1 MSNQIVITSGA
12 KLRDLDDVI
21 VATDGILSSVAFNV
35 ANGVPRLDENGKIL
49 VSQLPNS
56 VMEFKGVWNAATN
69 TPTLV
74 NGTGNAGD
82 VWLCNVAGTV
92 NFGAGPIAFAVGDY
106 AVYTG
111 TEWARSSGATGTVT
125 SVGVSRDGNALTIT
139 GSPVTTSG
147 TINLGFS
154 GDNTQYINGAG
165 NLTTFPTLITSIGL
179 TMPAAFGVSN
189 SPLTANG
196 TIGVTALGYPS
207 QYIRGDG
214 TLADFPTSGGGGSSV
229 SYYLNGGTSQGTI
242 GGTTYYEMSKIANTG
257 TMADFSKTGNGFIVA
272 FLTDAGDPSLLQIPA
287 GNWNYEIYAS
297 MSSNGGTPEMYA
309 ELYVYDG
316 TTFTLLSTSAHE
328 ILYDGVNLNLYT
340 FAMAVPETVLTV
352 TDRLAIKLYAT
363 NSGGKTTTIHTQDSH
378 LCQIITTFTT
388 GLTALN
394 GLTAQV
400 QYFGTGTSG
409 SDFNIVSSVD
419 THTFNLPTSSATK
432 RGALSSTDWSTFN
445 GKQDQLNG
453 TGFVKATGTTIY
465 YDNSTYALDA
475 DVVHLTGNETIGGTK
490 TFSNATKNNGGIL
503 LQNGSSYSLSGYM
516 NLGGMTNGLRF
527 TSGLG
532 ISNYF
537 ALPSATGYTYTF
549 PSASGTVALTS
560 DLTGGTVTSVGLSA
574 PTGFSVSGSPVT
586 TSGTLALSFASGYSL
601 PTNVKQSNWDDAYT
615 WVAAFPTQ
623 TGNSGKFLTTDGS
636 SLSWAANPLGTVTS
650 VAMTVPTGLSIS
662 GSPITSS
669 GTLAVTLASGYV
681 IPTQAALNG
690 YFPYSGGTFT
700 GPITLL
706 ADQYYEASS
715 VYGLN
720 ANNSDIIGI
729 NGIYFND
736 LSDGPHEGLNFYRS
750 AGYWDSL
757 YSISGVLYYTPNRA
771 SGTSGTS
778 YTVIHT
784 GNLSSITATG
794 TISSGTW
801 QGTAIADS
809 YISSAATWNAKQ
821 NAITLTTTGSSGAA
835 TFVGATLNIPNYGSA
850 LSGYVPYTGASANV
864 NLGAYGLQAGNR
876 IITGRTTSDAG
887 GSFVMNIGNG
897 TNYVGDA
904 NSTTIYSD
912 SAGRLMLTYKNATQ
926 TKIVGL
932 SASIDNT
939 QTYLQWPSSDGTIA
953 LTSQIPSLS
962 GYVTGSGTN
971 NKIAKFTSTGSTIGN
986 SLIQDDGTYTS
997 INGAPITNGML
1008 TVYNEGAFNM
1018 QFINIGT
1025 GGATWQIGAT
1035 NNAYGSGGDRFV
1047 FTYGGASL
1055 NSILTLI
1062 QATKNVSIGSI
1073 TDVSR
1078 LYVEGAHTSG
1088 RGIISVSSSDVAYL
1102 HLSSTSATATEVG
1115 VRYAK
1120 SNVEKWVLGMVG
1132 GGATDYTFRLLGSG
1146 LGDNV
1151 FNVNLAT
1158 GQTIYNFNMG
1168 IGASISSWAT
1178 TFKVLQMSTAAS
1190 FAGDSSFTTYVSC
1203 NAYYN
1208 GGWKYIGVSAAANY
1222 YQDAGAHYFRST
1234 ATTGAAGG
1242 AITWIVPLTLANTGA
1257 ATFSS
1262 SVTAT
1267 SFIKTGGT
1275 SSQYLMADGSTST
1288 GGGGSSQWIT
1298 SGSNIYYS
1306 AGKVGVGLN
1315 AAFPTAL
1322 TVYESSASTTTI
1334 DSGLTIG
1341 NGYGTTGVFAG
1352 IRFGTYGDTAG
1363 SVSYPKQFIGAQR
1376 DADGAGKGDLVFANR
1391 GVADTSVVQN
1401 TDINMRIKPSGNI
1414 IIGAYN
1420 TTDIQP
1426 TYATVR
1432 LQVNGSFYMANT
1444 ASDCGQ
1450 WITAGTGGWS
1460 FIQYRNMTTDKFI
1473 QGYRDAD
1480 SLYHIAAGA
1489 SLSTNTGFNMNSS
1502 GRINFGG
1509 SSFNG
1514 LLTLQG
1520 AHVSGYGLLNMESSD
1535 SCLISMNSSS
1545 TYDVRIRYKYQS
1557 VDQWFVGMID
1567 NTSFR
1572 WQNASSAN
1580 SLTLTQAGTLTALG
1594 DIIAY
1599 SDISLKENIRP
1610 IENVLARI
1618 INSRGVL
1625 YDRIDTKTKNNI
1637 GFIAQELENQF
1648 PELVK
1653 TNENGTKSVAYQN
1666 AVAILFEAIKEQQ
1679 KQINELKN
1687 IN

>member
-1 MSNQIVITSGA
+1 
-12 KLRDLDDVI
+12 
-21 VATDGILSSVAFNV
+21 
-35 ANGVPRLDENGKIL
+35 
-49 VSQLPNS
+49 
-56 VMEFKGVWNAATN
+56 
-69 TPTLV
+69 
-74 NGTGNAGD
+74 
-82 VWLCNVAGTV
+82 
-92 NFGAGPIAFAVGDY
+92 
-106 AVYTG
+106 
-111 TEWARSSGATGTVT
+111 
-125 SVGVSRDGNALTIT
+125 
-139 GSPVTTSG
+139 
-147 TINLGFS
+147 
-154 GDNTQYINGAG
+154 
-165 NLTTFPTLITSIGL
+165 
-179 TMPAAFGVSN
+179 MPAAFGVSN

-257 TMADFSKTGNGFIVA
+257 TMVDFSKTGDGFIVA
-272 FLTDAGDPSLLQIPA
+272 FLTDANDPNLLQIPA
-287 GNWNYEIYAS
+287 GNWDFEIYAS
-297 MSSNGGTPEMYA
+297 MSSNGGTPELYA
-309 ELYVYDG
+309 ELYKYDG
-316 TTFTLLSTSAHE
+316 TTFTLIATSSHE
-328 ILYDGVNLNLYT
+328 ILYDGVNLNLYS
-340 FAMAVPETVLTV
+340 FATAVPQTSLTV
-352 TDRLAIKLYAT
+352 TDRLAIKLYAD

-378 LCQIITTFTT
+378 LCQVITTFST

-419 THTFNLPTSSATK
+419 THTFNLPTASATK
-432 RGALSSTDWSTFN
+432 RGALSSADWSTFN
-445 GKQDQLNG
+445 GKQDYI
-453 TGFVKATGTTIY
+453 TAGTTLEYWRGDKTWQTLNTSIVPELTNLY
-465 YDNSTYALDA
+465 FTDARARTAISLTTTGSTGASTYNNSTGVLNIPNYADQY
-475 DVVHLTGNETIGGTK
+475 V
-490 TFSNATKNNGGIL
+490 
-503 LQNGSSYSLSGYM
+503 
-516 NLGGMTNGLRF
+516 
-527 TSGLG
+527 
-532 ISNYF
+532 
-537 ALPSATGYTYTF
+537 
-549 PSASGTVALTS
+549 
-560 DLTGGTVTSVGLSA
+560 GTVTSVGLSA

-586 TSGTLALSFASGYSL
+586 SSGTLALSFASGYSL

-623 TGNSGKFLTTDGS
+623 TGNTGKFLTTDGS
-636 SLSWAANPLGTVTS
+636 SLSWVANPLGTVTS
-650 VAMTVPTGLSIS
+650 VDMSVPTGLSVS
-662 GSPITSS
+662 GNPITTS
-669 GTLAVTLASGYV
+669 GTLAVTLTAGYV

-700 GPITLL
+700 GAISLL
-706 ADQYYEASS
+706 GSQFYEANS

-736 LSDGPHEGLNFYRS
+736 PSDGPNEAINFYRS

-757 YSISGVLYYTPNRA
+757 YSTSGILYYNPNRA
-771 SGTSGTS
+771 DNTAGTA
-778 YTVIHT
+778 YTIIHT

-809 YISSAATWNAKQ
+809 YIASAANWNTAYTNRITSLTVTGSSGASTLISNVLNIPTYTLSGLGGQPLATNLTSLSGLTFASTSFVKMTAAGTFALDTNTYLTTASAASTYLPLAGGTLTGPLTLNYSTPTINLNDTGDGTIEVAIRVNGEDFEIIEPEDTNKVWFKLNDATEDGYIFSNKIYTAANSNTITSLGTITTGVWNGTAITDTYISSAATWNAKQ
-821 NAITLTTTGSSGAA
+821 NALT
-835 TFVGATLNIPNYGSA
+835 NP
-850 LSGYVPYTGASANV
+850 
-864 NLGAYGLQAGNR
+864 
-876 IITGRTTSDAG
+876 
-887 GSFVMNIGNG
+887 
-897 TNYVGDA
+897 
-904 NSTTIYSD
+904 
-912 SAGRLMLTYKNATQ
+912 
-926 TKIVGL
+926 
-932 SASIDNT
+932 
-939 QTYLQWPSSDGTIA
+939 
-953 LTSQIPSLS
+953 
-962 GYVTGSGTN
+962 VTGLGTN
-971 NKIAKFTSTGSTIGN
+971 NKIAKFTSTGSTIGD
-986 SLIQDDGTYTS
+986 SLIQDNGTLTS
-997 INGAPITNGML
+997 INGVPLADGTL
-1008 TVYNEGAFNM
+1008 TIYTGSTFSTQYVNT
-1018 QFINIGT
+1018 GT
-1025 GGATWQIGAT
+1025 GGSTWQVGAT

-1062 QATKNVSIGSI
+1062 QATKNVSIGST

-1088 RGIISVSSSDVAYL
+1088 RGIISVNSSDIAYL

-1120 SNVEKWVLGMVG
+1120 SNVEKWVMGMIG
-1132 GGATDYTFRLLGSG
+1132 GASATDYTFRLGGSG
-1146 LGDNV
+1146 LATNV
-1151 FNVNLAT
+1151 FNVDLTT
-1158 GQTIYNFNMG
+1158 GQTVYNYNIG
-1168 IGASISSWAT
+1168 IGASISSWAS
-1178 TFKVLQMSTAAS
+1178 TFKVLQISSAAS
-1190 FAGDSSFTTYVSC
+1190 FAGDSSFTTYVSS

-1208 GGWKYIGVSAAANY
+1208 GGWKYIGVNAAANY

-1234 ATTGAAGG
+1234 ATTGAAAG

-1341 NGYGTTGVFAG
+1341 NGNGNLGVFAG

-1363 SVSYPKQFIGAQR
+1363 SVSYPKQFIAGIR
-1376 DADGAGKGDLVFANR
+1376 DANGAGFGDLILGNYQGDYANATAVC
-1391 GVADTSVVQN
+1391 GVTDTAIRV
-1401 TDINMRIKPSGNI
+1401 KKSGNV

-1426 TYATVR
+1426 TYTNVR
-1432 LQVNGSFYMANT
+1432 LQVKGSFYLSNT

-1450 WITAGTGGWS
+1450 WIEGGGGGWS
-1460 FIQYRNMTTDKFI
+1460 FIQYRNNGTDKFI

-1520 AHVSGYGLLNMESSD
+1520 AHIGGYGLLNLESSD
-1535 SCLISMNSSS
+1535 PCLISMNSSS

-1557 VDQWFVGMID
+1557 VDQWYVGMID
-1567 NTSFR
+1567 NTTFK
-1572 WQNASSAN
+1572 WQNAASTTVAY
-1580 SLTLTQAGTLTALG
+1580 LTQAGDFYVAGSAVYAGGVSYSGVQTFNNLVYLNSTTYVASGQGITWKGSSGTTYDFSISNSGTVPYILSGVEIDLNAPIGMRYGLIYTFKGNGSAAYNVNILNSGKNADELQFLGGLLLNTTSCGFVPPKMTTTQRNALNATVKVAGCIIYNTTLNTLQC
-1594 DIIAY
+1594 Y
-1599 SDISLKENIRP
+1599 
-1610 IENVLARI
+1610 
-1618 INSRGVL
+1618 
-1625 YDRIDTKTKNNI
+1625 
-1637 GFIAQELENQF
+1637 
-1648 PELVK
+1648 
-1653 TNENGTKSVAYQN
+1653 NGSAW
-1666 AVAILFEAIKEQQ
+1666 ADLF
-1679 KQINELKN
+1679 
-1687 IN
+1687 